1 MEVRVPLIFRPVYQ
15 SLVWGGRRM
24 AAWGRALPDGPI
36 GESWELADHSRGMS
50 VVAAGPFA
58 GRSLRELV
66 LEGGSALVGDGFS
79 GGEFPLMVKLI
90 DARDRLSVQV
100 HPDAEI
106 ARKLGVGQHGKTECW
121 VFLED
126 GGEIFHGTSPGVD
139 RLAFERALAEGNVAT
154 TLNRFAARKGD
165 VFFLPA
171 RTVHA
176 LGEGCLLYEVQ
187 QTSDITFRIYDWDRL
202 GLDGKPRPLH
212 VSESLATIDFSRGGF
227 GPHKPEAW
235 RSLEGPL
242 AGQIDGSAGCRT
254 RVLVDCAHFSL
265 QEQTVHGTVEQ
276 LTGAACAVVT
286 CLTGQGTLSTDGGE
300 VAFLPMQ
307 TVLVPAA
314 AGRWRLSV
322 SGDEAHAEAQVLV
335 ATPKF

>member
-24 AAWGRALPDGPI
+24 AAWGRVLPDGPI
-36 GESWELADHSRGMS
+36 GEAWELADHPRGMS

-58 GRSLRELV
+58 GRTLHELV
-66 LEGGSALVGDGFS
+66 RGGGAALVGDGFS

-90 DARDRLSVQV
+90 DARHRLSVQV
-100 HPDAEI
+100 HPNTEI
-106 ARKLGVGQHGKTECW
+106 ARQLGVGQHGKTECW

-126 GGEIFHGTSPGVD
+126 GGEIFQGTRPGVD
-139 RLAFERALAEGNVAT
+139 RVAFERALAEHNVAGA
-154 TLNRFAARKGD
+154 LNRFDACKGD

-187 QTSDITFRIYDWDRL
+187 QTSDITFRVYDWDRL

-212 VSESLATIDFSRGGF
+212 VTESMATIDFSRVGF
-227 GPHKPEAW
+227 GPHKP
-235 RSLEGPL
+235 
-242 AGQIDGSAGCRT
+242 AGWSALDGSAGCRS

-265 QEQTVHGTVEQ
+265 REQSVRGTVDQMTE
-276 LTGAACAVVT
+276 AACVVVT
-286 CLTGQGTLSTDGGE
+286 CLTGQGTLSTDAGE

-307 TVLVPAA
+307 TVLVPADA
-314 AGRWRLSV
+314 RRWRLSV
-322 SGDEAHAEAQVLV
+322 SGDEAQVLV

>member
-24 AAWGRALPDGPI
+24 AAWGRVLPDGPI
-36 GESWELADHSRGMS
+36 GEAWELSDHVRGMS
-50 VVAAGPFA
+50 VVAGGPFA

-66 LEGGSALVGDGFS
+66 LGAGPALVGDGFS

-90 DARDRLSVQV
+90 DARHRLSVQV
-100 HPDAEI
+100 HPDAEM

-126 GGEIFHGTSPGVD
+126 GGEVFCGTSPGVD
-139 RLAFERALAEGNVAT
+139 RLGFERALAEGNVAAA
-154 TLNRFAARKGD
+154 LNRFDARKGD

-176 LGEGCLLYEVQ
+176 LGEGCLLYELQ
-187 QTSDITFRIYDWDRL
+187 QTSDITFRVYDWDRL
-202 GLDGKPRPLH
+202 GLDGEPRPLH
-212 VSESLATIDFSRGGF
+212 VTESMATIDFSRAGF
-227 GPHKPEAW
+227 GPHRPEAW
-235 RSLEGPL
+235 RPLGGPIEGSPSCL
-242 AGQIDGSAGCRT
+242 S

-265 QEQTVHGTVEQ
+265 LEQTVRGTVDQ
-276 LTGAACAVVT
+276 ANGVACAVVT

-307 TVLVPAA
+307 TVLVPAD

-322 SGDEAHAEAQVLV
+322 SGEARVLV
-335 ATPKF
+335 AIPKF